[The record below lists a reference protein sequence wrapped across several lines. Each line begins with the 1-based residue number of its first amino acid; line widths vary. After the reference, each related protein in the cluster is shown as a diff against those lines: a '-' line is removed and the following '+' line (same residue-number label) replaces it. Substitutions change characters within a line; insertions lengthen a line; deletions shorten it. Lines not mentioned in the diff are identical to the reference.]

1 VILYSG
7 TICPFSHRCRFVLAE
22 KGVGCEI
29 RDIDLHDKPP
39 EISRLNPYGEV
50 PILLDREVILYE
62 SNIINEYLDER
73 FPHPQLMPVLLET
86 KARARLLLDNLD
98 RELFIH
104 VRQLERIDRTKEAER
119 KMEHARRRIL
129 DRLIILAGTCATQ
142 KFMLGNE
149 FSMVDVAV
157 APVLWRLEHYGLKL
171 PPSAAPLL
179 EYAQAMFARPAF
191 RAAMTPA
198 EKAMRR

>member
-7 TICPFSHRCRFVLAE
+7 RICPFSHRCRIVLAE
-22 KGVGCEI
+22 KEVECEM
-29 RDIDLHDKPP
+29 RDVDLHDKPP
-39 EISRLNPYGEV
+39 EVSRLNPYGEV

-86 KARARLLLDNLD
+86 KARARLLLDDLD
-98 RELFIH
+98 RELFVH
-104 VRQLERIDRTKEAER
+104 VRQLERIDRGKETER
-119 KMEHARRRIL
+119 KMEQARRKIL
-129 DRLIILAGTCATQ
+129 DRLVVLASTCATQ

-149 FSMVDVAV
+149 FSMVDVAI
-157 APVLWRLEHYGLKL
+157 APVLWRLERYGLKL

-179 EYAQAMFARPAF
+179 EYARAMFARPAF
-191 RAAMTPA
+191 RESMTPA
-198 EKAMRR
+198 ERAMRR